1 MSEGRCEHVRERIPD
16 LVAGRLEPH
25 EVGSVVEH
33 IERCADCAAERSV
46 VELLHAARPSVPEGV
61 GERIRA
67 GLAAGNPAARRPGT
81 RSPSSGRSTLPW
93 WGLAAAAVAAVAL
106 GIGVQLQGPGPAGVS
121 GPAVPGY
128 VAEEDGGE
136 VWLSGDGEVAGA
148 PVLDGLSDEELLLF
162 LEELETGGSA

>member
-1 MSEGRCEHVRERIPD
+1 MTELRCERVRERIPD
-16 LVAGRLEPH
+16 LVAGRLEASEAEPVLAH
-25 EVGSVVEH
+25 LRG
-33 IERCADCAAERSV
+33 CADCAGERRV

-67 GLAAGNPAARRPGT
+67 GLSEENPAARRPGS

-106 GIGVQLQGPGPAGVS
+106 GIGVQLQGPDRPGVPPSVPA
-121 GPAVPGY
+121 Y
-128 VAEEDGGE
+128 VAEEEVGA

-148 PVLDGLSDEELLLF
+148 PVLEGLSDEELLLF